1 MKSLL
6 LAMVLLFGPMLTK
19 MNASELISVSSSE
32 GNFQMFHGHRQGNGV
47 GLMWAISAPTA
58 VSFEVERSYDGE
70 FFDSVA
76 QMEAAA
82 SGRHRFTDNNIYP
95 GYIHYRIK
103 ANHNDGSVEY
113 SETVIVRIVSRK

>member
-6 LAMVLLFGPMLTK
+6 LATVLLFGPMLTK
-19 MNASELISVSSSE
+19 MNATELISVSASE
-32 GNFQMFHGHRQGNGV
+32 GNFQMFHAHRQGNGV
-47 GLMWAISAPTA
+47 GMMWAISASTV

-70 FFDSVA
+70 YFDSVA
-76 QMEAAA
+76 HVEETGT
-82 SGRHRFTDNNIYP
+82 GRHRFVDNNIYP

-103 ANHNDGSVEY
+103 ANHSDGSVEY